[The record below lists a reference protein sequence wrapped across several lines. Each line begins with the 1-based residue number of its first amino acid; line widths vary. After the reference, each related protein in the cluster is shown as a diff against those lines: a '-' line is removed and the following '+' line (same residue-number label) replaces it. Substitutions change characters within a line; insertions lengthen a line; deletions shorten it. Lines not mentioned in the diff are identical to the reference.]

1 MREHGTA
8 HREHGAAVIDGAA
21 ARTTQHSALDAAFAK
36 AKAEQRAAIIP
47 YVTLGWPEIGDTE
60 RVVTGMFEGGAD
72 IVEIGIPFSDP
83 IADGPTIQRTNQRA
97 LANGVTPSLGF
108 DVVRRL
114 RGNGVAAPIL
124 FMGYYNP
131 VFSFGLEKYAAACA
145 DAGVTGLLV
154 PDLPPEESDALLD
167 ACVGNGVN
175 LIYFLAPTS
184 TPERIEAVVARA
196 NGFIYLIAVTG
207 ITGARDKLAAGLGD
221 YIARVR
227 GHTSLPLAI
236 GFGISRR
243 EHVAQAEKLVDGVV
257 VGAAFLDSLE
267 GAPSDEL
274 PQRAAAFISMLRGT
288 AA

>member
-1 MREHGTA
+1 MIDQSTLAASATA
-8 HREHGAAVIDGAA
+8 AQPN
-21 ARTTQHSALDAAFAK
+21 TTLDAAFAR
-36 AKAEQRAAIIP
+36 AKAENRAAIMP

-60 RVVTGMFEGGAD
+60 RIVTAMFDGGAD

-83 IADGPTIQRTNQRA
+83 IADGLTIQRTNQKA
-97 LANGVTPSLGF
+97 LANGVTPQQGF

-114 RGNGVAAPIL
+114 RANGVVAPIL

-131 VFSFGLEKYAAACA
+131 IFNYGLKKYAAACA

-154 PDLPPEESDALLD
+154 PDLPPEESDALLE
-167 ACVGNGVN
+167 ACVDHGIN

-184 TPERIEAVVARA
+184 TAERIEAVVKRA

-207 ITGARDKLAAGLGD
+207 ITGVRDQLAAGLAD

-227 GHTSLPLAI
+227 GYTSLPLAI

-243 EHVAQAEKLVDGVV
+243 DHVVEAERLIDGVA
-257 VGAAFLDSLE
+257 VGTAFLNALE
-267 GAPSDEL
+267 NAPSDEL
-274 PQRAAAFISMLRGT
+274 PQRAADFVSILRGT
-288 AA
+288 NA

>member
-1 MREHGTA
+1 VSQQGTGDTD
-8 HREHGAAVIDGAA
+8 RGALALKDNATTATTTLEGAFE
-21 ARTTQHSALDAAFAK
+21 RVR
-36 AKAEQRAAIIP
+36 AEKRAAIIP
-47 YVTLGWPEIGDTE
+47 YVTLGWPEIDDTE
-60 RVVTGMFEGGAD
+60 RIVTAMFEGGAD
-72 IVEIGIPFSDP
+72 IVEIGVPFSDP

-97 LANGVTPSLGF
+97 LANGVTPRHGL

-114 RGNGVAAPIL
+114 RANGIVAPIL

-131 VFSFGLEKYAAACA
+131 VFNFGLTEYAVACA

-167 ACVGNGVN
+167 ACLANGIN

-184 TPERIEAVVARA
+184 TPERIEAVVKRA

-207 ITGARDKLAAGLGD
+207 ITGARDQLAAGLSD

-227 GHTSLPLAI
+227 GYTSLPLAI

-243 EHVAQAEKLVDGVV
+243 EHVVQAQTLADGVV
-257 VGAAFLDSLE
+257 VGTAFLNALE
-267 GAPSDEL
+267 GVPSDEL
-274 PQRAAAFISMLRGT
+274 PRSAAAFISMLQGT
-288 AA
+288 DQ